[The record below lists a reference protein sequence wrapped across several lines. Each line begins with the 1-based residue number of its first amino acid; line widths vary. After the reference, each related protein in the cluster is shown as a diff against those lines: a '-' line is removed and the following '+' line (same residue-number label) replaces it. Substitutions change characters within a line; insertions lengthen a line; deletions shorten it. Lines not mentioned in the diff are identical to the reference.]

1 MSNDQCGAHGVLHMV
16 RVGLFLSSYSMLF
29 AILALRFERP
39 PLVIGCWIL
48 AALGVAAAA
57 WILATEKAKGPGSFE
72 IDKIEDQ
79 GPQIAAYLASYL
91 LPFVTLAEPSDR
103 DAVGYVLF
111 LLVLALVYVQSDML
125 QINPILYLFRRR
137 VVKITTKANWQAYLI
152 TRRVPLPA
160 ETILATTL
168 ASGVLV
174 RSSQGRE
181 TK

>member
-1 MSNDQCGAHGVLHMV
+1 MGVLHMV

-29 AILALRFERP
+29 AILALRFQRP

-48 AALGVAAAA
+48 GGLGLAAAA
-57 WILATEKAKGPGSFE
+57 WILATERAKGPGSFE
-72 IDKIEDQ
+72 IATIEDQ

-103 DAVGYVLF
+103 DVVSYALF

-137 VVKITTKANWQAYLI
+137 VVKVTTRAGWQAYLI
-152 TRRVPLPA
+152 TRRVPLPG

-181 TK
+181 ST